1 MQDNASFV
9 MQSAAP
15 LMMRLRGLTPEQ
27 VPGAFHAFSEDEQM
41 LFLFAVLVSHGQDGL
56 SSFGQELPH
65 RLASPAFWDA
75 LRGAFERLRDEDML
89 DLVDRWHVAVQPALP
104 ADGSDV
110 SNDAEAMFRVRDRLS
125 RLDPATMA
133 VLDNDFRLLLPAALE
148 RMANHLRAHKGVVR
162 A

>member
-15 LMMRLRGLTPEQ
+15 LMTRLRGLTPEQ
-27 VPGAFHAFSEDEQM
+27 VPGAIGRFSDDEQM
-41 LFLFAVLVSHGQDGL
+41 LFLFAVLVGHGQDGL
-56 SSFGQELPH
+56 SGCSLEIPH
-65 RLASPAFWDA
+65 RLASPGFWEA
-75 LRGAFERLRDEDML
+75 LRGAFQRLGDEDML

-104 ADGSDV
+104 ADGSDA
-110 SNDAEAMFRVRDRLS
+110 STDAEALFRVRDRLT

-133 VLDNDFRLLLPAALE
+133 VLDADFRLLLPAALE
-148 RMANHLRAHKGVVR
+148 RMARHLRAQKRPLH